1 MQQRSNTFSTW
12 MITPRQRRAA
22 RRKCD
27 ILEDYLAQFQ
37 LRYARMRPR
46 AVVSEFHR
54 AVRRCENRMGKIKA
68 ALRCIESTVIL
79 AVKHIGFAD
88 CHGVGH

>member
-1 MQQRSNTFSTW
+1 
-12 MITPRQRRAA
+12 
-22 RRKCD
+22 
-27 ILEDYLAQFQ
+27 
-37 LRYARMRPR
+37 
-46 AVVSEFHR
+46 
-54 AVRRCENRMGKIKA
+54 MGKIKA